1 MDKPMAHTMKRSR
14 IEWPTW
20 AVVVAVYGGWV
31 ALLCVQSALPGPV
44 FIAIGAVLLA
54 WHGSLQHE
62 TIHGHPTRSR
72 RINWAI
78 GWLPLSL
85 WLPYETYRDLH
96 LHHHREAH
104 ITSPVEDPE
113 SYYVTDERWSSLSPA
128 GQAVL
133 RFNRT
138 LFGRFLI
145 GPALSWYG
153 LWAEALPQLRH
164 DRHLRAVWALHL
176 AGAVAVAAVVIG
188 VFGVPPML
196 YVATCYAGTAL
207 SLLRSF
213 AEHRAG
219 PEGLRTAVVSSG
231 HFFSLLFLNNNLHVA
246 HHARPGLAWYQLP
259 RFAAANDSAGVA
271 ARGAGHYRGYGEIAK
286 RYFFHPVDDPVHPD
300 FDVER
305 RAK

>member
-1 MDKPMAHTMKRSR
+1 MAEIVKRAR

-20 AVVVAVYGGWV
+20 AVVVAAYGGWV
-31 ALLCVQSALPGPV
+31 ALLSFHAWLPWPA

-72 RINWAI
+72 RINAAI
-78 GWLPLSL
+78 GWVPLSL
-85 WLPYETYRDLH
+85 WLPYASYRDLH

-113 SYYVTDERWSSLSPA
+113 SYYVTDAHWSSLSPA

-138 LFGRFLI
+138 LLGRFLV
-145 GPALSWYG
+145 GPALAWYG
-153 LWAEALPQLRH
+153 LWAAELPLLRR
-164 DRHLRAVWALHL
+164 DRKARAVWALHL
-176 AGAVAVAAVVIG
+176 AGAVAILAVVVG
-188 VFGVPPML
+188 VFGVPLML
-196 YVATCYAGTAL
+196 YIATCYAGTAL
-207 SLLRSF
+207 SQLRSF

-231 HFFSLLFLNNNLHVA
+231 PFFSLLFLNNNLHVA

-259 RFAAANDSAGVA
+259 RFAAANDSAAVA
-271 ARGAGHYRGYGEIAK
+271 ARGAGLYRGYGEIAR
-286 RYFFHPVDDPVHPD
+286 RYLFRPVDAPVHPD
-300 FDVER
+300 FDEER
-305 RAK
+305 RAR